1 MTVRHKQ
8 MSQSTINVIVES
20 LPSNIYSDLLPWI
33 VGIVLPIS
41 LFYVSK
47 TFSGNAEKN
56 ANEFTIKLYKE
67 ERIHLQKIRAT
78 ELLNEIYKATYNLSR
93 IGKQIKK
100 HEKISKM
107 FLDVNDKI
115 IGSGNETAIIL
126 QQENIRM
133 TLLRDE
139 ELGITR
145 VDNTININSAIGLL
159 STIIGDSEVK
169 NLQVKVSQLPKQIND
184 ENGITEDLVN
194 EITDE
199 INTLSDRIVK
209 GLLDIELH

>member
-1 MTVRHKQ
+1 
-8 MSQSTINVIVES
+8 MSQSTLNVIVES
-20 LPSNIYSDLLPWI
+20 LPSNIYSELLPW
-33 VGIVLPIS
+33 VAGIILPIA

-47 TFSGNAEKN
+47 TFSGKAEKS

-78 ELLNEIYKATYNLSR
+78 ELLNEIYKATYNLTR

-100 HEKISKM
+100 HEEISKM
-107 FLDVNDKI
+107 FLEVNDKI
-115 IGSGNETAIIL
+115 IGSGNETAILL

-139 ELGITR
+139 ELGISR
-145 VDNTININSAIGLL
+145 VDNTINLNSAAGLL
-159 STIIGDSEVK
+159 STIIGDPEVK
-169 NLQVKVSQLPKQIND
+169 NLQEKLSQLPKQIND
-184 ENGITEDLVN
+184 ENGITEELVN

-209 GLLDIELH
+209 GQIEIELH